1 MAFLMTVLVGAKR
14 FAHAGLL
21 RGDQA
26 LHALLGMKRFPTD
39 DTICNLFR
47 KFGMGEIQR
56 LWWLHGP
63 HHDGAGP
70 TVKRTHPW
78 NTDHRLG
85 PNDDRILKQNERF

>member
-47 KFGMGEIQR
+47 KFGMGEI
-56 LWWLHGP
+56 
-63 HHDGAGP
+63 
-70 TVKRTHPW
+70 
-78 NTDHRLG
+78 
-85 PNDDRILKQNERF
+85 